1 MAYTVE
7 QRDALQEAIAT
18 GTRVVMYDG
27 KRIEYH
33 SLTEMR
39 GLLAAM
45 NAQLAPASS
54 AAAAS
59 GYNPIF
65 SKGT

>member
-1 MAYTVE
+1 MAYTTE
-7 QRDALQEAIAT
+7 QRDALQAAIAS

-33 SLTEMR
+33 DLGEMR
-39 GLLAAM
+39 RLLAAM
-45 NAQLAPASS
+45 NAELAPAGS

-65 SKGT
+65 SKGI

>member
-1 MAYTVE
+1 MAYTTE
-7 QRDALQEAIAT
+7 QRDALQEAIAS
-18 GTRVVMYDG
+18 GTKVVMYDG

-39 GLLAAM
+39 SLLAAM
-45 NAQLAPASS
+45 NAQLTPATS
-54 AAAAS
+54 AAASS
-59 GYNPIF
+59 GYNPIY